1 MSHCRYPVTAIR
13 RTLYHDRA
21 AVRHPNAPLA
31 LIAARVRQVHTVH
44 HVILVS
50 VDVLIAQAADIVHL
64 RYLCSTV
71 LVLVYIPGILVHS
84 VLVHQTVCHIRVD
97 CLCAL
102 IAYGVLHASR
112 HRAASR
118 AHIRMRASATL
129 LLHVPPAIL
138 RVCKV
143 RNAEVHQSVN
153 LLHTPLHAVIVEVRP
168 CHACCSAAA
177 RYAGTQL
184 AAHNRTAHNSAQ
196 MLIVRKPFR
205 LHILYL
211 AAVG

>member
-1 MSHCRYPVTAIR
+1 MSHCRYPVATIR
-13 RTLYHDRA
+13 RALYHNSA
-21 AVRHPNAPLA
+21 AIGHPNAPLA
-31 LIAARVRQVHTVH
+31 LIATRVRQVHTVH

-64 RYLCSTV
+64 RHLCCTI
-71 LVLVYIPGILVHS
+71 LILVYIPGILVHS
-84 VLVHQTVCHIRVD
+84 VLIHQTVCHIRVD

-102 IAYGVLHASR
+102 IAYSVLHASR
-112 HRAASR
+112 HSTASR

-143 RNAEVHQSVN
+143 RNAEVHQCIY
-153 LLHTPLHAVIVEVRP
+153 LLHTSLHAVIVEVRP
-168 CHACCSAAA
+168 CHTCSSASA
-177 RYAGTQL
+177 RYASTQL
-184 AAHNRTAHNSAQ
+184 AAHYRTAHNSTQ
-196 MLIVRKPFR
+196 MLVVGKPFR

-211 AAVG
+211 AAIG